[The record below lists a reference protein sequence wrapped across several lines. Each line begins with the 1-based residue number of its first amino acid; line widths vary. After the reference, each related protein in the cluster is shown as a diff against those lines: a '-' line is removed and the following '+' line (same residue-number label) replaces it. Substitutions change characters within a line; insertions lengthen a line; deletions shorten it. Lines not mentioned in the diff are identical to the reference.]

1 LPHKYKNS
9 LAFKD
14 GFLT

>member
-1 LPHKYKNS
+1 LPYKYKNS